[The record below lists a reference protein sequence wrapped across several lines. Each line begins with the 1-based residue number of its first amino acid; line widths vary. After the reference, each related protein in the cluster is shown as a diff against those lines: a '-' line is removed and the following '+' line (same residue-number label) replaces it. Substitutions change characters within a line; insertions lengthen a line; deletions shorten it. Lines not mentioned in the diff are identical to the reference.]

1 VCTKLPIHAPRAG
14 RILHGSVAERV
25 ASAAYFEE
33 RDALSQ
39 WASERL
45 KHGPDLQEK
54 RTDRPIQRLRV
65 MGEDSIVGRSRG
77 VRSVTNPRP
86 HIGSLGTFRVR
97 TGKRKGQITVRAL
110 RDDAAWSQ
118 KQPGAVTNTHAHA

>member
-1 VCTKLPIHAPRAG
+1 MCTKLPIHAPRAG

-54 RTDRPIQRLRV
+54 RTDLFN
-65 MGEDSIVGRSRG
+65 DFASWAKTAL
-77 VRSVTNPRP
+77 SVVQEEFDR
-86 HIGSLGTFRVR
+86 
-97 TGKRKGQITVRAL
+97 
-110 RDDAAWSQ
+110 
-118 KQPGAVTNTHAHA
+118 